1 MLFVLCIYLKII
13 IMSRYLAY
21 WQRFDCNTV
30 HKDFKMQKDKF
41 VIHRGLSKLL
51 KKDFQAV
58 ASMMRITGVKR
69 EGRTALWPL
78 KRASSHG

>member
-13 IMSRYLAY
+13 TMPRYPAY
-21 WQRFDCNTV
+21 WQRFYCNTV

-51 KKDFQAV
+51 NKGFQAV
-58 ASMMRITGVKR
+58 ASMMRITGDKR
-69 EGRTALWPL
+69 AGKTAL
-78 KRASSHG
+78 